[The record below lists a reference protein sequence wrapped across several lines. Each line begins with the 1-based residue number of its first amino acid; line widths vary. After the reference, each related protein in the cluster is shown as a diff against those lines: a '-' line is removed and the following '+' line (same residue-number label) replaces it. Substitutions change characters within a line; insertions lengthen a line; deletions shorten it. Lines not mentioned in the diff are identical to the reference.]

1 MSINRVLNHPLLE
14 RITAQ
19 RLEAFTS
26 GTRCTVNPVKCF
38 LFGCC
43 VHLITFIVH
52 ITHIVHIM
60 HISCSISGPPYYSV
74 LSSRRSC
81 REYALCMLCCA
92 TCTCYLLKR
101 YNSIRYLTINEAC
114 ARVLN
119 LWKHPE
125 QAEHAQQAHL
135 LRTLLYSRGSNRYGC
150 RWCMLC
156 TLCLLSCAT
165 CTRSRSCNRYP
176 LKRRYPFRYLL
187 IKEAEIMQLLPLR
200 AARL

>member
-1 MSINRVLNHPLLE
+1 
-14 RITAQ
+14 
-19 RLEAFTS
+19 
-26 GTRCTVNPVKCF
+26 
-38 LFGCC
+38 
-43 VHLITFIVH
+43 
-52 ITHIVHIM
+52 
-60 HISCSISGPPYYSV
+60 
-74 LSSRRSC
+74 
-81 REYALCMLCCA
+81 LCMLCCA

-101 YNSIRYLTINEAC
+101 YNPIRYLTANEAC

-150 RWCMLC
+150 RWC
-156 TLCLLSCAT
+156 TLCLLSYAT

-200 AARL
+200 AARLQRRDVATQSTRAQRESTKGALFSKWRARWYPPKRLFHKYARARKYTLGLKKALI